1 MRFKKLSKVV
11 SLALVMA
18 CAVSIANPLTASAA
32 TNKTDTTK
40 KYSSVGTTITS
51 TSRTANNTVK
61 VKVKLTLPKGK
72 TLVVNDIRKR
82 FIIIKGYFNRSALK
96 YPFFH
101 SRGASAGNPL
111 CKPPLALQV
120 PSGKGVD
127 RLFRV
132 WQGWKNR
139 LPDNLRYAII
149 GIRSRRVTRW

>member
-1 MRFKKLSKVV
+1 MKFRKLSRVV

-18 CAVSIANPLTASAA
+18 CAVSLANPLTASAA
-32 TNKTDTTK
+32 TNKTDTAK
-40 KYSSVGTTITS
+40 KYSDVKTTITS

-72 TLVVNDIRKR
+72 TLVVTDIRKR

-101 SRGASAGNPL
+101 FRGASAGNPL

-120 PSGKGVD
+120 PSGKGVG
-127 RLFRV
+127 RLIGFFCV
-132 WQGWKNR
+132 WQGWKTDCR
-139 LPDNLRYAII
+139 ITLGVL
-149 GIRSRRVTRW
+149 

>member
-1 MRFKKLSKVV
+1 MKFKKLSKVV
-11 SLALVMA
+11 SLVLVMA

-32 TNKTDTTK
+32 TNKTDTAK
-40 KYSSVGTTITS
+40 KYSNVGTTITS

-72 TLVVNDIRKR
+72 TFVVTDIRKR

-96 YPFFH
+96 CPFFY

-127 RLFRV
+127 RLIGFFCV
-132 WQGWKNR
+132 WQGWKTDCR
-139 LPDNLRYAII
+139 ITLGVL
-149 GIRSRRVTRW
+149 

>member
-1 MRFKKLSKVV
+1 MRFMKLSRVV

-32 TNKTDTTK
+32 TNKTDTGK
-40 KYSSVGTTITS
+40 KYSNVGTTITS
-51 TSRTANNTVK
+51 TSRTANNSIK
-61 VKVKLTLPKGK
+61 VKVKLALPKGK
-72 TLVVNDIRKR
+72 TLVVTDIRKR

-127 RLFRV
+127 RLIGFFCV
-132 WQGWKNR
+132 WQGWKTDCR
-139 LPDNLRYAII
+139 ITLGVL
-149 GIRSRRVTRW
+149 

>member
-1 MRFKKLSKVV
+1 MKFKKLSKVV
-11 SLALVMA
+11 SLVLVMA

-32 TNKTDTTK
+32 TNKTDTAK
-40 KYSSVGTTITS
+40 KYSNVGTTITS

-72 TLVVNDIRKR
+72 TFVVTDIRKR

-127 RLFRV
+127 RLIGFL
-132 WQGWKNR
+132 R
-139 LPDNLRYAII
+139 LAGLEKQIA
-149 GIRSRRVTRW
+149 G

>member
-1 MRFKKLSKVV
+1 MKFKKLSKVV

-18 CAVSIANPLTASAA
+18 CAVSLANPLTASAA
-32 TNKTDTTK
+32 TNKTDTAK
-40 KYSSVGTTITS
+40 KYSNVGTSITS
-51 TSRTANNTVK
+51 TSRTANNSIK
-61 VKVKLTLPKGK
+61 VKVKLALPKGK

-101 SRGASAGNPL
+101 LWVFAAGNPL

>member
-1 MRFKKLSKVV
+1 MKFKKLSKVV
-11 SLALVMA
+11 SLVLVMA

-32 TNKTDTTK
+32 TNKTDTAK
-40 KYSSVGTTITS
+40 KYSNVGTTITS

-72 TLVVNDIRKR
+72 TFVVTDIRKR

-120 PSGKGVD
+120 PTVKGLTGSLAFFVSGKAGK
-127 RLFRV
+127 
-132 WQGWKNR
+132 QIAG
-139 LPDNLRYAII
+139 
-149 GIRSRRVTRW
+149 